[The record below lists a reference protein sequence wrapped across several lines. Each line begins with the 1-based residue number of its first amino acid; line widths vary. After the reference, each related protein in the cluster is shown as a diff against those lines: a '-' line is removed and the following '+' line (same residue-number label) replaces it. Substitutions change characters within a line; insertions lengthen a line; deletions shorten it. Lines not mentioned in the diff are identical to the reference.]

1 MVLLYSNEN
10 FGNLYKSDNDTYSM
24 LLPGTSK
31 VKRISYESGFWTEL
45 ALNEEKHLSL
55 RDLLDIANECNLPNA
70 SFLEQQLKEEKSSFV
85 SVRRKSY
92 EERAK
97 LLLLVR
103 QQKEMNA
110 LITGTNRPLDG
121 NRRITGGRGVLK

>member
-1 MVLLYSNEN
+1 M
-10 FGNLYKSDNDTYSM
+10 
-24 LLPGTSK
+24 
-31 VKRISYESGFWTEL
+31 
-45 ALNEEKHLSL
+45 
-55 RDLLDIANECNLPNA
+55 
-70 SFLEQQLKEEKSSFV
+70 QQEEKSSFV

-110 LITGTNRPLDG
+110 LITGANRPLDG